1 MDFGP
6 NADTTPPLSP
16 YILLGTLTHSRHT
29 RAVLIP
35 MTAVSGCLIFA
46 MFGATSPGALVAF
59 AILYG
64 FFSGGCAC
72 AFFSVGAILLTFAMR
87 TRRRTS

>member
-6 NADTTPPLSP
+6 DADMNPLLPLHTP
-16 YILLGTLTHSRHT
+16 RHT
-29 RAVLIP
+29 HTLAAHARAVLIP

-64 FFSGGCAC
+64 FFSGGCT
-72 AFFSVGAILLTFAMR
+72 SSPLSLLSPSLLQITKK
-87 TRRRTS
+87 

>member
-1 MDFGP
+1 
-6 NADTTPPLSP
+6 
-16 YILLGTLTHSRHT
+16 
-29 RAVLIP
+29 
-35 MTAVSGCLIFA
+35 MTFISGILIFA

-72 AFFSVGAILLTFAMR
+72 AFSSLSLSVLVLLCC
-87 TRRRTS
+87 